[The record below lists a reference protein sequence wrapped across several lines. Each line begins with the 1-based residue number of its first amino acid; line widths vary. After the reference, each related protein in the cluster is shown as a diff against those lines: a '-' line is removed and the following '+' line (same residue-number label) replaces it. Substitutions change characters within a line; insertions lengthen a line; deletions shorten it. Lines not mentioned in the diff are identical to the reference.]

1 MRALRSSALVVG
13 SSLAIASGALA
24 QNAVQW
30 RVEDGGNGHWYAVD
44 ATQSGWLAAR
54 TRAVAAGG
62 DLVSFET
69 MAEFEWLLPQLPLV
83 THGYLAGGIQDPAS
97 AAPAEGWKWLTGS
110 PISSTMMLAD
120 DNPCGSSPPGVE
132 DGQQDYLHLNLV
144 DSTRPFGDINDSGSC
159 TLALRSIVEWSAD
172 CNNDG
177 IVDYGQ
183 IRAGELVDT
192 NGNNIPD
199 CCEQGIVCPFTP
211 VQWRVEDG
219 GNGHWYEWK
228 PQGTFP
234 SWTAARDA
242 AFAVGGYLASIRS
255 ESEEQFARS
264 VIGTWTCGL
273 SAESSTAIGGFQPN
287 PSDVT
292 CCWEW
297 VSGEPWTGWE
307 PWSGGAPNN
316 GPSEPESIA
325 LMRREFGWNDGNI
338 EYGPYWACRIAA
350 MFEWSADCNSD
361 GIVDYG
367 QIRSGELAD
376 ANGNYIPD
384 CCESRPPCG
393 PCLADVDGSGAV
405 NGVDLAAILNTWGT
419 SGGKYPGA
427 DVNSDGIVNGADLA
441 EVLNSWGPCP

>member
-24 QNAVQW
+24 QDAVQW

-62 DLVSFET
+62 DLASFET

-172 CNNDG
+172 CNDDG

-183 IRAGELVDT
+183 IREGTLVDT
-192 NGNNIPD
+192 NANNIPD
-199 CCEQGIVCPFTP
+199 CCEQGVDCRFTA

-219 GNGHWYEWK
+219 GNGHWYEHRIESDSV
-228 PQGTFP
+228 
-234 SWTAARDA
+234 SWFQARDRA
-242 AFAVGGYLASIRS
+242 LGLGGYLATLKSPA
-255 ESEEQFARS
+255 ENAFAFALIS
-264 VIGTWTCGL
+264 PSFHEPGAWLGGYQL
-273 SAESSTAIGGFQPN
+273 PGSTEPGGG
-287 PSDVT
+287 
-292 CCWEW
+292 W
-297 VSGEPWTGWE
+297 VWVDGEPFE
-307 PWSGGAPNN
+307 WSNWNGLAPNN
-316 GPSEPESIA
+316 SFCGLPIEDHLHHRI
-325 LMRREFGWNDGNI
+325 LMEF
-338 EYGPYWACRIAA
+338 Y
-350 MFEWSADCNSD
+350 
-361 GIVDYG
+361 
-367 QIRSGELAD
+367 L
-376 ANGNYIPD
+376 
-384 CCESRPPCG
+384 
-393 PCLADVDGSGAV
+393 
-405 NGVDLAAILNTWGT
+405 
-419 SGGKYPGA
+419 
-427 DVNSDGIVNGADLA
+427 
-441 EVLNSWGPCP
+441 EVA

>member
-44 ATQSGWLAAR
+44 ATESGWIGARARAIARGADLASLESEAEW
-54 TRAVAAGG
+54 TAVVAN
-62 DLVSFET
+62 
-69 MAEFEWLLPQLPLV
+69 LPTV
-83 THGYLAGGIQDPAS
+83 YIGYLVGGTQAS
-97 AAPAEGWKWLTGS
+97 GSGSTDSGWSWLTGT
-110 PISSTMMLAD
+110 PIAANMLLAD
-120 DNPCGSSPPGVE
+120 DNPCGVFTPGIE
-132 DGQQDYLHLNLV
+132 DNQQNFLHTCC
-144 DSTRPFGDINDSGSC
+144 DSYMFGDINDGGGC
-159 TLALRSIVEWSAD
+159 LIPLKSIVEWSAD

-183 IRAGELVDT
+183 ILAGELVDT

-199 CCEQGIVCPFTP
+199 CCEQGVDCRFTA

-376 ANGNYIPD
+376 ANGNYTPD
-384 CCESRPPCG
+384 CCEATPPCG

>member
-1 MRALRSSALVVG
+1 
-13 SSLAIASGALA
+13 
-24 QNAVQW
+24 
-30 RVEDGGNGHWYAVD
+30 
-44 ATQSGWLAAR
+44 
-54 TRAVAAGG
+54 
-62 DLVSFET
+62 
-69 MAEFEWLLPQLPLV
+69 
-83 THGYLAGGIQDPAS
+83 
-97 AAPAEGWKWLTGS
+97 
-110 PISSTMMLAD
+110 MMLAD

-132 DGQQDYLHLNLV
+132 DGQQDYLHLNLH

-199 CCEQGIVCPFTP
+199 CCEQGVDCRFTA

-219 GNGHWYEWK
+219 GNGHWYDGFTSSDGVTW
-228 PQGTFP
+228 PHASLGAQ
-234 SWTAARDA
+234 
-242 AFAVGGYLASIRS
+242 AVGGHLVSLHSA
-255 ESEEQFARS
+255 EEQTFIWA
-264 VIGTWTCGL
+264 IAG
-273 SAESSTAIGGFQPN
+273 STRMWAAGVGPWLGGYQPAGSRE
-287 PSDVT
+287 PAGGWQWS
-292 CCWEW
+292 
-297 VSGEPWTGWE
+297 SGEPWTWSDWVSPE
-307 PWSGGAPNN
+307 PSN
-316 GPSEPESIA
+316 GCAAHPEEA
-325 LMRREFGWNDGNI
+325 LMYFPLVGTTPAANWNDYPAEVPCAG
-338 EYGPYWACRIAA
+338 YPLPRSYLV
-350 MFEWSADCNSD
+350 EWSADCNSD

-384 CCESRPPCG
+384 CCEATPPCG